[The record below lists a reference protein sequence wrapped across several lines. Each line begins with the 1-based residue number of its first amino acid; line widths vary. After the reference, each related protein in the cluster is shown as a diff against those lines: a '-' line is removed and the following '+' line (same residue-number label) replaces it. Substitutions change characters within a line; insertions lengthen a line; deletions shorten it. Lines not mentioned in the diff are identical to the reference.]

1 MTVAI
6 CMQVQP
12 RSSCVSSTQKADP
25 QTFEG
30 FSSALNVKTG
40 ALLDNLEFRQTPHF
54 YSTMIVSENYRK
66 EIHGR
71 LREALVW
78 MKKKGFSHPKL
89 EGRQV
94 NIQAEY
100 FSKHLLACVNYSC
113 TLERETVMHACM
125 RVKAFKNY
133 LSFQCS

>member
-25 QTFEG
+25 QTFKG
-30 FSSALNVKTG
+30 FLSALNVKTG
-40 ALLDNLEFRQTPHF
+40 ALLDNLEFRQTPQI

-78 MKKKGFSHPKL
+78 MKKKGFTHPKL

-94 NIQAEY
+94 NRQSI
-100 FSKHLLACVNYSC
+100 FSKHLIACVNYSC
-113 TLERETVMHACM
+113 TLERETTVMHVC
-125 RVKAFKNY
+125 R
-133 LSFQCS
+133 